1 MGDVSTVAAKKSKQP
16 KPIRVGVL
24 GVGRGEDFML
34 NAAATGLELVAI
46 CDQWQEKLDEVGRK
60 YNLAT
65 YTDFDKFLEHDMD
78 AVVLANYFH
87 QHAPFAIKAL
97 QAGKHV
103 MSECAA
109 CNTLAEGVAL
119 CRAVEKSGKIYML
132 AENYPYTA
140 WNQEITRRYQN
151 GEIGRVV
158 YAEGEYNHPGSFDW
172 AMGISP
178 GLKHW
183 RNNCPCTYYCTH
195 AMAPLMVATDT
206 MPVRVNGFVTRL
218 PLDSK
223 RLRLFREQD
232 TAGIIMVTMNNDAV
246 FKLLQGGLAG
256 HGVLFRI
263 HGENGLLETSR
274 NPAFWEYGSVRVV
287 HNEWE
292 CKDGQAPEKVV
303 YPQFPH
309 WAKAAKAAGHGG
321 GDFFTNYY
329 FAQAIRTGQQP
340 FLDVYRGVAMS
351 VIGILAWKSVLN
363 KNASYD
369 VPDFRSEKSRKPYA
383 NDHWQPMDISDPK
396 APPLNSRGKR
406 HVIPSALKE
415 AQKVWQRIGYHGS

>member
-1 MGDVSTVAAKKSKQP
+1 MATKKSKKQ
-16 KPIRVGVL
+16 KLIRVGVL
-24 GVGRGEDFML
+24 GVYRGEDFML
-34 NAAATGLELVAI
+34 NAKAAGLELVAI
-46 CDQWQEKLDEVGRK
+46 CDQWKERLDVIGKK

-97 QAGKHV
+97 EAGKHV

-140 WNQEITRRYQN
+140 WNQEITRRYQK

-158 YAEGEYNHPGSFDW
+158 YAEGEYNHPGSFEW
-172 AMGISP
+172 AMSISP
-178 GLKHW
+178 GTKHW
-183 RNNCPCTYYCTH
+183 RLNCPCTYYCTH

-206 MPVRVNGFVTRL
+206 MPKRVNGFVTRL

-223 RLRLFREQD
+223 RLRLYKEQD
-232 TAGIIMVTMNNDAV
+232 LAGIIMVVMDNDAV
-246 FKLLQGGLAG
+246 FKLLQGGLSG

-263 HGENGLLETSR
+263 HGEHGLLETSR

-303 YPQFPH
+303 YPQFPK
-309 WAKAAKAAGHGG
+309 WAEAAKKAGHGG

-329 FAQAIRTGQQP
+329 FAQAICTGKQP

-351 VIGILAWKSVLN
+351 VIGVLAWKSVLN
-363 KNASYD
+363 NGASYD
-369 VPDFRSEKSRKPYA
+369 VPDFRSEKSRKPYE
-383 NDHWQPMDISDPK
+383 NDHWQPMDINNPK
-396 APPLNSRGKR
+396 APPVNSRGKR
-406 HVIPSALKE
+406 TIIPASLKK
-415 AQKVWQRIGYHGS
+415 AKKVWKSLGYKGD